1 MARLEV
7 LKSLTVV
14 RLVIGAVKRKE
25 NVTKRTRRNITKRE
39 EKREQRG
46 ANLCEECEHKI
57 KHENWDAHFHYALHL
72 NSELNI
78 LMKGYLTKLGNLRK
92 EGKLNDEY
100 KQILRQ
106 NTKSRKGK
114 YAND

>member
-1 MARLEV
+1 MARLKV

-46 ANLCEECEHKI
+46 AN
-57 KHENWDAHFHYALHL
+57 YAK
-72 NSELNI
+72 NAD
-78 LMKGYLTKLGNLRK
+78 TK
-92 EGKLNDEY
+92 
-100 KQILRQ
+100 
-106 NTKSRKGK
+106 
-114 YAND
+114 